1 MKKHS
6 IIGIWR
12 AILLLLLV
20 TGATKAFAQ
29 DIITKAWLVY
39 ETTSANTVKLHG
51 VTDDMPDN
59 ISFTLP
65 STITDNNTTY
75 TLTAIGNAFSNT
87 YNDINTR
94 LRSISIPST
103 VTSIEA
109 SAFAGCTNL
118 VGVNIY
124 GQISSIGSGAFQGCT
139 SLYAFDFSCITAT
152 QLSENCFAGCTSLTE
167 AILPE
172 GMLYVNYEAFYGCT
186 NLKKLSFPST
196 VSQVHA
202 RVIQGCTNLQMVNFF
217 RATPPSAMSDESLY
231 NPGVSFTIRV
241 PEGCIDAY
249 MSNPYTPNDP
259 DRYGII
265 PADEF
270 LIYSYDE
277 NNYTATVINYL
288 TGISGDLVIPGSVT
302 HRYESFPV
310 NAIAPNTFNSCI
322 LTSVVIPESVT
333 CIADGTFC
341 NCMNMTSV
349 TLPANLTSI
358 EASAF
363 GNCLSLTSIDLPNGL
378 SDIGNFAFSNTRIAT
393 LTIPATVSSIGNGA
407 FQDCLDAIQSVYV
420 MRATPPTLGENAFA
434 YLTNTPTLYVP
445 YGSLSVYQNSDW
457 NDWFEGHIVELPAD
471 LQYSYDD
478 VTHTAT
484 VTGYGGGL
492 SETIEVPATVTY
504 NNEEYTVTA
513 IGDNAFKNFGNLI
526 EIILPNTI
534 TSIGVRSF
542 QNCRQ
547 ATINIPES
555 LSSLGEGAF
564 TDCDNLTEVTLPATL
579 TSVPALAFYSCNG
592 LTTLTLPAT
601 MTSLGIR
608 AFYGCNNLSTINSL
622 AATAPSCS
630 EGTFQNVPSS
640 CRVNVP
646 MGCYDAYE
654 NAAGW
659 SSLSIYTGGI
669 TYTLDDVNHT
679 ATITGC
685 TENTFGTLIIPATLM
700 NGTYTVTAIANNAF
714 NGNGNIT
721 SVSIPASVTTIGNS
735 AFSNCQSLTAFTVDD
750 SNASY
755 KSDNGIIYSKDGE
768 QLVAYP
774 VGKTETSFT
783 IPASVESI
791 TNYAFEGNK
800 HLTTIQLSAAFNLI
814 SHVPSAF
821 YGIDNLE
828 AITVD
833 AGNTYFKAIDGVL
846 FSDDETNLIYC
857 PRGKAGH
864 YTVPSTVTYILD
876 QAFADCAKLTGI
888 TLNDGL
894 VSIEMYAFARCT
906 GLTSISIPEGITN
919 IYMCTFMGCTNLQTV
934 NLPTSLN
941 DIAQFAFA
949 QTGLI
954 SLTLPE
960 NIADIGNNAFSE
972 CVNLGEVTLNSLY
985 LFVPSGQNIFNG
997 IDTSEIPLYVNA
1009 AQLNNFASNAPWKYF
1024 DVHPW
1029 PTPNGYLLY
1038 AWSDVNNTAVVT
1050 GVSDSQAISGDLVIP
1065 GTLTRNN
1072 KTYTVYGINEEALKD
1087 CVNLTSV
1094 TIPATVHNIG
1104 NKAFQNCTGITSIVI
1119 GKNVKTIGSTPFY
1132 GCSSLTEIIYGAVNC
1147 QNVSTDIWENT
1158 SAMGKTLTIKNSV
1171 QTIPAYCFNGLQG
1184 LNEATVTIPDKVTSI
1199 GDEAFRNCDLKGV
1212 SIGSGMTTI
1221 GISAFE
1227 YSGLESVDVPS
1238 NVKNIERYAFRG
1250 CESLISANV
1259 WGAEIIS
1266 VGMFKDCTALTS
1278 FDVKSPTKMI
1288 NSDAFA
1294 NCTSLAT
1301 VTTAGYASNLT
1312 TIGQEAFTGCTALT
1326 AIDIPNSV
1334 TTIRDYAFAGD
1345 NALETVT
1352 FGTGLQ
1358 SVGFAA
1364 FYYCYSLESVTFN
1377 ATHCNSFSS
1386 KVWEG
1391 TGNDAKTLTIGTNVN
1406 VIPSRA
1412 FENLKG
1418 FSNITLPNGLTEIN
1432 YNAFNGCSLTSVT
1445 IPNNV
1450 TRIGSE
1456 AFQNCPLTTLS
1467 IGSKVNRIGSDAF
1480 NGDSNYLQTITSY
1493 NTTPPN
1499 IDGPTFHDDAYTN
1512 ATLKVLGN
1520 DAVTAYQNHV
1530 VWSRFIT
1537 IESLDGYY
1545 FTGATDNNWGTA
1557 SNWSNGEV
1565 PTSDPLDPSSTE
1577 YNPDFTPDVI
1587 IMADATVNI
1596 PNAYANKLTIM
1607 NGNVVTVTNGN
1618 KLYIGNYNATYS
1630 AANASALVI
1639 EEGGQLW
1646 NDIDVS
1652 ATVEKNINGYDRG
1665 GDDWYFISSPLK
1677 GTQFDDTYGYYIE
1690 PDDIENLISG
1700 DYDLYKFDQSQ
1711 EGAQWQNYKYGN
1723 NADSFHIFEG
1733 MGYLYANATNT
1744 KLNFAGTIASN
1755 EYEKSVN
1762 LYYIDGMTL
1771 TGFNLVGNP
1780 LACTA
1785 YINSMYG
1792 FDNLNFYKMNEA
1804 GNDIV
1809 AVQNISGT
1817 PIAACEGILVQT
1829 DMSTSTLSFVRELDP
1844 MMMSAPNNGSVN
1856 ITLTKGNERDASAG
1870 SANVID
1876 NAIVSF
1882 NEGSRLEKFIFNEE
1896 TSKLYI
1902 PQDGTDYAIVSS
1914 TGFGELPLNF
1924 KAKESDIYT
1933 INFRNDNAEMKTLR
1947 LIDKIEDKEI
1957 DLIANPSYTFV
1968 GTPIDRED
1976 RFTLMFNAS
1985 ANSTTFA
1992 YQDGSDIVVCGN
2004 GELQIFDMMGRH
2016 ITSYNVNGIETVR
2029 KPAQSGVY
2037 ILRIVGDDM
2046 KTQKIVV
2053 R

>member
-152 QLSENCFAGCTSLTE
+152 QLSDNCFAGCTSLTE

-172 GMLYVNYEAFYGCT
+172 GMLYVNHEAFYGCT

-202 RVIQGCTNLQMVNFF
+202 RVIQGCTNLQTVNFF

-277 NNYTATVINYL
+277 NNYTATVTNCV
-288 TGISGDLVIPGSVT
+288 TGISGDLVIPGIVT

-310 NAIAPNTFNSCI
+310 NAIAPNTFNSCS

-363 GNCLSLTSIDLPNGL
+363 GSCLSLTSIDLPNGL

-700 NGTYTVTAIANNAF
+700 NGTYTVTDIANNAF
-714 NGNGNIT
+714 NGNENIS

-735 AFSNCQSLTAFTVDD
+735 AFSYCQSLTAFTVDA

-888 TLNDGL
+888 TLNDEL

-941 DIAQFAFA
+941 NIAQFAFA

-1119 GKNVKTIGSTPFY
+1119 GKNVKTIGSTPLY
-1132 GCSSLTEIIYGAVNC
+1132 GCSSLTEIVYGAVDC

-1184 LNEATVTIPDKVTSI
+1184 LNETTVTIPDKVTSI

-1250 CESLISANV
+1250 CENLISANV

-1312 TIGQEAFTGCTALT
+1312 TIGQEAFTGCTALM

-1391 TGNDAKTLTIGTNVN
+1391 TGNGTKTLTIGTNVN

-1520 DAVTAYQNHV
+1520 DAITAYQNHV

-1565 PTSDPLDPSSTE
+1565 PTSDPLDPSSTA

-1665 GDDWYFISSPLK
+1665 GDDWHFISSPLK

-1690 PDDIENLISG
+1690 PDDIDNLISG

-1762 LYYIDGMTL
+1762 LYYIDGMTF

-1924 KAKESDIYT
+1924 RAKESDIYA

-2016 ITSYNVNGIETVR
+2016 ITSYNVNGIETVC

>member
-65 STITDNNTTY
+65 STITDNNNTY

-152 QLSENCFAGCTSLTE
+152 QLSDNCFAGCTSLTE

-172 GMLYVNYEAFYGCT
+172 GMLYVNHEAFYGCT

-202 RVIQGCTNLQMVNFF
+202 RVIQGCTNLQTVNFF

-277 NNYTATVINYL
+277 NNYTATVTNYV
-288 TGISGDLVIPGSVT
+288 TGISGDLVIPGIVT

-363 GNCLSLTSIDLPNGL
+363 GSCLSLTSIDLPNDL

-547 ATINIPES
+547 TTINIPES

-714 NGNGNIT
+714 NGNGNIS

-735 AFSNCQSLTAFTVDD
+735 AFSNCQSLTAFTVDA

-828 AITVD
+828 AITID

-941 DIAQFAFA
+941 NIAQFAFA

-1132 GCSSLTEIIYGAVNC
+1132 GCSSLTEIVYGAVDC

-1158 SAMGKTLTIKNSV
+1158 SAMGKTLTIKNNV

-1450 TRIGSE
+1450 TRIGTE

-1565 PTSDPLDPSSTE
+1565 PTSDPLDPSGTE
-1577 YNPDFTPDVI
+1577 YNPDFTPNVV

-1665 GDDWYFISSPLK
+1665 GDDWHFISSPLK

-1690 PDDIENLISG
+1690 PDDIDNLISG

-1744 KLNFAGTIASN
+1744 KLDFAGAIASN

-1762 LYYIDGMTL
+1762 LYYIDGMTF

-1844 MMMSAPNNGSVN
+1844 MMMNAPNNGSVN
-1856 ITLTKGNERDASAG
+1856 ITLTKGNERYASAG

-1924 KAKESDIYT
+1924 RAKESDIYT

>member
-277 NNYTATVINYL
+277 NNYTATVTNYV

-363 GNCLSLTSIDLPNGL
+363 GSCLSLTSIDLPNGL

-420 MRATPPTLGENAFA
+420 MRATPPTLGENAYA

-735 AFSNCQSLTAFTVDD
+735 AFSNCQSLTAFTVDA

-906 GLTSISIPEGITN
+906 GLTSISIPEDITN

-941 DIAQFAFA
+941 NIAQFAFA

-1104 NKAFQNCTGITSIVI
+1104 NKAFQNCTGITSIII

-1132 GCSSLTEIIYGAVNC
+1132 GCSSLTEIVYGAVNC

-1577 YNPDFTPDVI
+1577 YNPDFTPNVI

-1665 GDDWYFISSPLK
+1665 GDDWHFISSPLK

-1762 LYYIDGMTL
+1762 LYYIDGMTF

-1924 KAKESDIYT
+1924 RAKESDIYT

>member
-152 QLSENCFAGCTSLTE
+152 QLSDNCFAGCTSLTE

-172 GMLYVNYEAFYGCT
+172 GMLYVNHEAFYGCT

-202 RVIQGCTNLQMVNFF
+202 RVIQGCTNLQTVNFF

-277 NNYTATVINYL
+277 NNYTATVTNYV

-363 GNCLSLTSIDLPNGL
+363 GSCLSLTSIDLPNGL

-513 IGDNAFKNFGNLI
+513 IGDNAFKNFGNLT

-640 CRVNVP
+640 CHVNVP

-714 NGNGNIT
+714 NGNGNIS

-735 AFSNCQSLTAFTVDD
+735 AFSNCQSLTAFTVDA

-864 YTVPSTVTYILD
+864 YTVSSTVTYILD

-941 DIAQFAFA
+941 NIAQFAFA

-1119 GKNVKTIGSTPFY
+1119 GKNVNTIGSTPFY
-1132 GCSSLTEIIYGAVNC
+1132 GCSSLTEIVYGAVDC

-1391 TGNDAKTLTIGTNVN
+1391 TGNGTKTLTIGTNVN

-1565 PTSDPLDPSSTE
+1565 PTSDPLDPSSTA
-1577 YNPDFTPDVI
+1577 YNPDFTPNVV

-1596 PNAYANKLTIM
+1596 PNAYANKLTIID
-1607 NGNVVTVTNGN
+1607 GNVVTVTSGN
-1618 KLYIGNYNATYS
+1618 KLYIGNNSATYS
-1630 AANASALVI
+1630 AADASALVI

-1665 GDDWYFISSPLK
+1665 GDDWHFISSPLK

-1690 PDDIENLISG
+1690 PDDIDNLISG

-1755 EYEKSVN
+1755 ESEKSVN

-1924 KAKESDIYT
+1924 RAKESDIYT
-1933 INFRNDNAEMKTLR
+1933 INFRNDNAEMNTLR

>member
-202 RVIQGCTNLQMVNFF
+202 RVIQGCTNLQTVNFF

-277 NNYTATVINYL
+277 NNYTATVTNYV

-310 NAIAPNTFNSCI
+310 NSIAPNTFNSCI

-363 GNCLSLTSIDLPNGL
+363 GSCLSLTSIDLPNGL

-513 IGDNAFKNFGNLI
+513 IGDNAFKNFGNLT

-735 AFSNCQSLTAFTVDD
+735 AFSNCQSLTAFTVDA

-857 PRGKAGH
+857 PRGKADH
-864 YTVPSTVTYILD
+864 YSVPSTVTYILD

-919 IYMCTFMGCTNLQTV
+919 IYMCTFMCCTNLQTV

-941 DIAQFAFA
+941 NIAQFAFA

-1072 KTYTVYGINEEALKD
+1072 KTYIVYGINDEALKD

-1132 GCSSLTEIIYGAVNC
+1132 GCSSLTEIVYGAVNC

-1301 VTTAGYASNLT
+1301 LTTAGYASNLT

-1665 GDDWYFISSPLK
+1665 GDDWYFISSPMK

-1690 PDDIENLISG
+1690 PDDIDNLISG

-1744 KLNFAGTIASN
+1744 KLNFAGAIASN
-1755 EYEKSVN
+1755 EYDKSVN
-1762 LYYIDGMTL
+1762 LYYIDGMTF

-1924 KAKESDIYT
+1924 RAKESDIYT

>member
-202 RVIQGCTNLQMVNFF
+202 RVIQGCTNLQTVNFF

-277 NNYTATVINYL
+277 NNYTATVTNYV

-941 DIAQFAFA
+941 NIAQFAFA

-1038 AWSDVNNTAVVT
+1038 VWSDVNNTAVVT

-1072 KTYTVYGINEEALKD
+1072 KTYTVYGINDEALKD

-1104 NKAFQNCTGITSIVI
+1104 NKAFQNCTGITSIII

-1132 GCSSLTEIIYGAVNC
+1132 GCSSLTEIVYGAVNC

-1301 VTTAGYASNLT
+1301 LTTAGYASNLT

-1665 GDDWYFISSPLK
+1665 GEDWHFISSPLK

-1690 PDDIENLISG
+1690 PDDIDNLISG

-1744 KLNFAGTIASN
+1744 KLNFAGAIASN

-1762 LYYIDGMTL
+1762 LYYIDGMTF

-1924 KAKESDIYT
+1924 RAKESDIYT

-1957 DLIANPSYTFV
+1957 DLIDNPSYTFV